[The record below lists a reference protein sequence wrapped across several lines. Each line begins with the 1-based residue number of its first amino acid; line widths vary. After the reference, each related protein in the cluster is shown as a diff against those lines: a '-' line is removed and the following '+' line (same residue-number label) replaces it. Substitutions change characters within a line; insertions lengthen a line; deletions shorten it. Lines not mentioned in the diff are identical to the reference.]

1 MTDRPTQPVVER
13 LDAVARATGRR
24 RSQVLRDAL
33 DAYRKAF
40 AIDPE
45 FYRHVS
51 RHRAADIL
59 YDSGQFHHLTLAK
72 RVRFHAEFA
81 CPEIGLSCGIGP

>member
-33 DAYRKAF
+33 DAYLDA
-40 AIDPE
+40 
-45 FYRHVS
+45 S
-51 RHRAADIL
+51 
-59 YDSGQFHHLTLAK
+59 
-72 RVRFHAEFA
+72 
-81 CPEIGLSCGIGP
+81 